1 MTRILIADEY
11 AVVRAGVRRILA
23 GHPGWSVVAEATNG
37 KDAVAAAIAIKPD
50 VAVLDYAL
58 PLLNGIE
65 ATRQIR
71 QRVPSVEVLI
81 FTMHDNLDLVRQ
93 SFNAGARGYVLKS
106 DAQQQLI
113 SEVQALADHRPFFT
127 DRASQVL
134 LKNFLTRK
142 SRVEQP
148 LTDREQTIV
157 RMVAGGSSN
166 KQTAQILNITTKTV
180 ETHRATILRKLE
192 LTSSAALVR
201 YAVRN
206 NLVEPEHSG
215 L

>member
-1 MTRILIADEY
+1 MTRILIADDHP
-11 AVVRAGVRRILA
+11 VVRSGVRSIIESHA
-23 GHPGWSVVAEATNG
+23 GWTVVAEAADG
-37 KDAVAAAIAIKPD
+37 KDAVAKAIATKPD
-50 VAVLDYAL
+50 VAILAYAL
-58 PLLNGIE
+58 PVLSGIE

-71 QRVPSVEVLI
+71 QRAPSVEVLI
-81 FTMHDNLDLVRQ
+81 FTMHDNENLLRQ

-113 SEVQALADHRPFFT
+113 SAVQALADHRPFFT

-157 RMVAGGSSN
+157 RLVAEAHTN
-166 KQTAQILNITTKTV
+166 KQIANLLNISLKTV
-180 ETHRATILRKLE
+180 ETHRASIMRKLD

-201 YAVRN
+201 YAIRH
-206 NLVEPEHSG
+206 NLVQA
-215 L
+215 